1 VTARSTPAA
10 VTIITPYRDGARFL
24 PGFAA
29 MLQRQRFRGWR
40 CLLIND
46 RSADEGPGLAAQLA
60 AHDPRFH
67 PLSMSGPK
75 RSPGPAAAR
84 SLGLQQVDTPL
95 VAFCDADD
103 IWHPA
108 KLERQLAFH
117 QALQLDLSVSGYGR
131 FRDAPAPALMCWRC
145 PPKNLTYAQLLGG
158 NPLPMLTVLVR
169 TDLVR
174 EGFPACPHEDFA
186 LWLGLFRGHPGLR
199 YGCLPEGLAFY
210 RLHAGNLTHQRRRML
225 AWADAVFR
233 QHGLSRAQRY
243 RALLRWSAYQLQQLC
258 TDRPFTTPAGLALDQ
273 LMAQPPVR
281 LTPDGSFSA

>member
-1 VTARSTPAA
+1 MTARSTPAA

-29 MLQRQRFRGWR
+29 MLQRQRCTGWR

-67 PLSMSGPK
+67 PLSLSGPK

-84 SLGLQQVDTPL
+84 SLGLQQVETPL
-95 VAFCDADD
+95 VAFCDVDD
-103 IWHPA
+103 IWHPE

-131 FRDAPAPALMCWRC
+131 FRDAVAPALMRWRC
-145 PPKNLTYAQLLGG
+145 PPDTLTHGQLLGG

-169 TDLVR
+169 TELVR

-186 LWLGLFRGHPGLR
+186 LWLRLFRDHPGLR

-210 RLHAGNLTHQRRRML
+210 RLHSGNLTHQRRRML

-233 QHGLSRAQRY
+233 QHGLSRGQRY
-243 RALLRWSAYQLQQLC
+243 RALLRWSAYQLQQLWI
-258 TDRPFTTPAGLALDQ
+258 DRPFISPAGQALDQ